1 MNIKKLVNLIAIFTL
16 LFLII
21 GTLNAWT
28 GPTEAPPGGNVD
40 EPLNTS
46 NQTQTKYGYLY
57 FPKWF
62 DSNNDGYYLDPD
74 GNSWLNRLYSHDIR
88 ASIFYDVDNTSF
100 YLDPNGTSV
109 LNNIVIEEKIKSA
122 LTSNLDT
129 EDTLVTKSYITSATT
144 YNACAWY
151 SGATCPVEEDIQTLL
166 AGSNSS
172 QVYCCGKTATSCEPY
187 DWTTYDSYCTA
198 SCAGKEC
205 GTFTGTTMLK
215 QRKRESNCLLSYREV
230 ANGSCSS
237 GYCGRCRYPNN
248 ACSST
253 GQCFYDDSFTCFV
266 ADTQVTMSDG
276 TYKNIQDVKIG
287 EKVKGIE
294 GAINTVVGYER
305 PIIGNRVTY
314 IINDKVEFTGDH
326 PFLSTEGWKVAD
338 LDLYFTIP
346 RNLDEDPTLMQK
358 GDILLTEN
366 GPVEIKSL
374 EINTSRSSSETVYDL
389 KLDGNNTYMADG
401 FEVHNCI

>member
-1 MNIKKLVNLIAIFTL
+1 MNIKKLVSLIAIFTL

-151 SGATCPVEEDIQTLL
+151 SGTTCPVEEDIQTLL
-166 AGSNSS
+166 AGYTSS
-172 QVYCCGKTATSCEPY
+172 QVYCCGKTAASCDPY

-198 SCAGKEC
+198 SGSC
-205 GTFTGTTMLK
+205 GTVYGIRKLK
-215 QRKRESNCLLSYREV
+215 QRKRESNCLLSYREIDG
-230 ANGSCSS
+230 GSCSVYFGQCPS
-237 GYCGRCRYPNN
+237 GYY
-248 ACSST
+248 CSGGS
-253 GQCFYDDSFTCFV
+253 CLISPCSCFV
-266 ADTQVTMSDG
+266 YNTQVTMADG

-287 EKVKGIE
+287 EKVKGLNSS
-294 GAINTVVGYER
+294 INTVIGLDR
-305 PIIGNRVTY
+305 PSIGSRGTFIVN
-314 IINDKVEFTGDH
+314 NSVEMTGEH
-326 PFLSTEGWKVAD
+326 PMLSTDGIKVAD
-338 LDLYFTIP
+338 LELFYEHKESHGRYNNI
-346 RNLDEDPTLMQK
+346 EEPTKLEI
-358 GDILLTEN
+358 GDILITDE
-366 GPVEIKSL
+366 GFIEVKSIVKSL
-374 EINTSRSSSETVYDL
+374 IRPSNEIVYDL
-389 KLDGNNTYMADG
+389 LVDGNHTYIADG
-401 FEVHNCI
+401 FVVSDSE